1 MPTELKLRESED
13 IQGDVLAG
21 FKKDQMTLLFLKFED
36 AARARTWVRQLE
48 PQISTT
54 RQVATFNAA
63 FRKARQASGGDDPQK
78 LKATWMNV
86 SFTHEGIWQLIGKD
100 PLPSTRPGGTL
111 EAFKDGSNKR
121 ALGDVGD
128 SSPENWL
135 FGNGKGQT
143 VHAVLTIASDTVQDL
158 QAAVTAQREATAQAK
173 IVIVFQQN
181 GATLT
186 GSRRGKEHFGFKD
199 GVSEPAVI
207 GFDEPDPERPEYEK
221 GKPGTRLIPA
231 GEFVIGHPRIGGITY
246 DEMPDWAVNGSFHVV
261 RRLAQDVPG
270 WWAQISAQLKV
281 LKKAKVVPPE
291 ATPEWLAAR
300 VVGRWRSGTPVA
312 KCPHADRPG
321 NAEAGADNDFGFKN
335 DPEGFVTPLFSH
347 LRKTNPRDGLQE
359 KPGAE
364 PFPENPVMDRR
375 RIMRRGS
382 PYGAPFDPAS
392 EGPGGPDDPRGLLFV
407 SYQSDLVEQ
416 FEFIQ
421 KAWINDPNFPPG
433 RTNKPGP
440 DPDVGPTG
448 TVTYES
454 PGASTQLTFNQ
465 FVTTEGSVYGFAP
478 SLTTLRLLGEGRL
491 TDKLPSTVRP
501 TDAFLA
507 VPDLYRQGG
516 KSWYWAY
523 GTGGSGPVARTVSIA
538 EGDEHSDKLERPDRP
553 LSTWPQLYSGVGRV
567 DAVLPVPDE
576 QRIDGR
582 SRFWLF
588 HTTEGRQVY
597 RLISINDRAESG
609 LPPDQ
614 AGTVDRGDRA
624 ITAWTSFNGIE
635 QVDAFLPVPDWS
647 GEFRNNG
654 RSWYWVFHTLMGQQ
668 VYRLISIADGKAH
681 TDVIERGDRSLSL
694 WQSLAGIDKVDE
706 FLAVPDMQMINGF
719 SLFWVFHQDRYRI
732 ISIKSG
738 AGHPDQESV
747 GDRPLTLWTSL
758 TN

>member
-13 IQGDVLAG
+13 IQGDVIAG

-54 RQVATFNAA
+54 RQVAAFNAA
-63 FRKARQASGGDDPQK
+63 FSKARKSSGGDDPQK

-86 SFTHEGIWQLIGKD
+86 SFSYEGLKHLVGKE
-100 PLPSTRPGGTL
+100 PLPTVPAGGTL
-111 EAFKDGSNKR
+111 EAFKQGSDKR
-121 ALGDVGD
+121 SLGDVDGSRPD
-128 SSPENWL
+128 KWL
-135 FGNGKGQT
+135 FGDGHGQT
-143 VHAVLTIASDTVQDL
+143 VHAVLTIASDTLVDL
-158 QAAVTAQREATAQAK
+158 QAAVTAQREATAKAG
-173 IVIVFQQN
+173 ISIVFQQN

-186 GSRRGKEHFGFKD
+186 GTRRGKEHFGFKD
-199 GVSEPAVI
+199 GVSEPAVQ
-207 GFDEPDPERPEYEK
+207 GFDEPDPEKPEYEK

-246 DEMPDWAVNGSFHVV
+246 DPMPEWAENGSFHVV

-270 WWAQISAQLKV
+270 WWAQISVQLKV
-281 LKKAKVVPPE
+281 LKEAKAVPEE

-312 KCPHADRPG
+312 KCPNADRPF
-321 NAEAGADNDFGFKN
+321 NALSGDDNDFGFKN
-335 DPEGFVTPLFSH
+335 DPEGFTTPLFSH

-359 KPGAE
+359 RPGAE

-421 KAWINDPNFPPG
+421 KSWINNVDFPPN
-433 RTNKPGP
+433 RPNKPGP

-448 TVTYES
+448 TVTWES
-454 PGASTQLTFNQ
+454 PGASTKLTFNQ

-491 TDKLPSTVRP
+491 TDKLPSAVRP

-516 KSWYWAY
+516 KSWFWAY
-523 GTGGSGPVARTVSIA
+523 GTGSSGPVARTISIA
-538 EGDEHSDKLERPDRP
+538 DGSEHHDKVERPDRP
-553 LSTWPQLYSGVGRV
+553 LSTWPQIYTGVDRV

-576 QRIDGR
+576 QRKNGR

-597 RLISINDRAESG
+597 RLISIADRAESG

-624 ITAWTSFNGIE
+624 LTAWSSFDGIQ
-635 QVDAFLPVPDWS
+635 QVDAFLPVPDQQR
-647 GEFRNNG
+647 ENG
-654 RSWYWVFHTLMGQQ
+654 KSWFWVFHTFMGQQ
-668 VYRLISIADGKAH
+668 VYRLISIADGNAH
-681 TDVIERGDRSLSL
+681 TDVIERGDRSLSQ
-694 WQSLAGIDKVDE
+694 WQSLAGISKVDE
-706 FLAVPDMQMINGF
+706 FLAVPDLQLVNGF
-719 SLFWVFHQDRYRI
+719 SLFWVFHQDKYRI
-732 ISIKSG
+732 ISIRSG

-747 GDRPLTLWTSL
+747 ADRALTLWTSL
-758 TN
+758 TS